1 MTIAACSN
9 RLPILAI
16 AAAPAPATTS
26 ASALKTQQF
35 SGPLIKATKTK
46 VELDQQIFKATNH
59 APSQPVSIRQPK
71 TGATS
76 CYGLIRRDYL
86 VAMLA
91 KFCNISH
98 ERNPKVGAF
107 FSFCSRI
114 IDIKRRSRVFN
125 AVMRFTGVQMEIH
138 VVYVDGDWVRFNPP
152 KRHCHA

>member
-1 MTIAACSN
+1 MITTNEQHRTHDNCSMQQ
-9 RLPILAI
+9 PTTDTSI
-16 AAAPAPATTS
+16 AAAPAT

-59 APSQPVSIRQPK
+59 APSQPVRVSIRQPK

-107 FSFCSRI
+107 SSFCSRI

-125 AVMRFTGVQMEIH
+125 TVMRFTGVQMELH
-138 VVYVDGDWVRFNPP
+138 VVYVDGRLGSF
-152 KRHCHA
+152 